1 MSDHIQT
8 VLQDGVLTVTLN
20 RADKK
25 NAITQAMYSALADA
39 TERTRTDDAVRVIL
53 FRSEG
58 DSFSAGNDIADFIAL
73 GSQSDGNLVEMGVFR
88 FLKALADLDKPAV
101 AAVRGRAV
109 GIGLTL
115 LLHCD
120 MVVVAEDALLSVPF
134 VNLALAPEA
143 ASSMLLPAVLGHQ
156 RAFELFALGEAIDGR
171 TALAWGLAN
180 RAVAADQ
187 VDATAQGLAANLA
200 ARAPNSIRKTKALMR
215 DAERMWSLM
224 RREGEAF
231 GSQMRSPEAME
242 AFMAFSQKRAPDFS
256 KVG

>member
-1 MSDHIQT
+1 MSEHIRT
-8 VLQDGVLTVTLN
+8 ELQDGVLTVTLN

-25 NAITQAMYSALADA
+25 NAITQAMYAALADA

-53 FRSEG
+53 FRGEG

-73 GSQSDGNLVEMGVFR
+73 GSQTGDLVEMGVFR

-120 MVVVAEDALLSVPF
+120 MVVAAEDALLSVPF

-187 VDATAQGLAANLA
+187 VDATAQDLAANLA

-215 DAERMWSLM
+215 DAERMWALM
-224 RREGEAF
+224 QREGQAF

>member
-1 MSDHIQT
+1 MTDHIKT
-8 VLQDGVLTVTLN
+8 ELAGGVLTVTLA
-20 RADKK
+20 RPEKK
-25 NAITQAMYSALADA
+25 NAITQAMYSALAAA
-39 TERTRTDDAVRVIL
+39 TELARTDDAVRVL
-53 FRSEG
+53 MFQGEG

-73 GSQSDGNLVEMGVFR
+73 GSQGGSAADMPVFH

-120 MVVVAEDALLSVPF
+120 LVVVAEDALLSAPF

-143 ASSMLLPAVLGHQ
+143 ASSMLLPALLGHQ
-156 RAFELFALGEAIDGR
+156 RAFEIFALGEPIDGR

-187 VDATAQGLAANLA
+187 VETVAAELAGKLAQ
-200 ARAPNSIRKTKALMR
+200 RAPNSMRKTKRLMR
-215 DAERMWSLM
+215 DAESLWTLM
-224 RREGEAF
+224 QREGEAF
-231 GSQMRSPEAME
+231 GSQMTSPEAME

-256 KVG
+256 KAG

>member
-25 NAITQAMYSALADA
+25 NAITQAMYAALADA

-53 FRSEG
+53 FRGEG

-73 GSQSDGNLVEMGVFR
+73 GSQTSGNLVEMGVFR

-187 VDATAQGLAANLA
+187 VDATAQALAAKLA

-215 DAERMWSLM
+215 DAERMWGLM
-224 RREGEAF
+224 QREGEAF